1 MGLSGMFQQDINRA
15 SIWDWPLT
23 PSTAQGLGLLKCLIY
38 DTDGLFTHMPI
49 QVYPMTSSTIRI
61 QRLYYPPISDTRPH
75 AYQACE
81 YWRTQD
87 EVTKRALLTPL
98 PFFFTIIYL
107 FILADAWATLPCFVE
122 ASQPTSFGSSRQK
135 GKPAD
140 LIPFA
145 SPSSLYLSFFSFSFF
160 TLFSF
165 PASDPPKIST
175 SFCVFHFPDKL
186 WVVGDGRGV
195 LLDGY
200 LFFFSSTVLQL
211 FFVSMCSL
219 ALLLRCCSH
228 LFNMPR
234 SSEFSCLFVLF
245 SFS

>member
-1 MGLSGMFQQDINRA
+1 
-15 SIWDWPLT
+15 
-23 PSTAQGLGLLKCLIY
+23 
-38 DTDGLFTHMPI
+38 MPI

-98 PFFFTIIYL
+98 PFFLPL
-107 FILADAWATLPCFVE
+107 FIYFGRCMSNTSMFRGGISTHFFRQQSAKRKTGRLDTFCF
-122 ASQPTSFGSSRQK
+122 PKF
-135 GKPAD
+135 
-140 LIPFA
+140 PFI
-145 SPSSLYLSFFSFSFF
+145 SHFFLFPFF

-211 FFVSMCSL
+211 FL
-219 ALLLRCCSH
+219 
-228 LFNMPR
+228 
-234 SSEFSCLFVLF
+234 CLCVL
-245 SFS
+245 

>member
-1 MGLSGMFQQDINRA
+1 M
-15 SIWDWPLT
+15 
-23 PSTAQGLGLLKCLIY
+23 
-38 DTDGLFTHMPI
+38 
-49 QVYPMTSSTIRI
+49 
-61 QRLYYPPISDTRPH
+61 
-75 AYQACE
+75 
-81 YWRTQD
+81 
-87 EVTKRALLTPL
+87 
-98 PFFFTIIYL
+98 
-107 FILADAWATLPCFVE
+107 E
-122 ASQPTSFGSSRQK
+122 ASQPTSFGSSREK

-165 PASDPPKIST
+165 PASDPPKIICT

-200 LFFFSSTVLQL
+200 LFFFFYCPPAF

-219 ALLLRCCSH
+219 ALLLRCFSH

-234 SSEFSCLFVLF
+234 SSEFSCLFCFVFFFLEGQRI
-245 SFS
+245 